1 VNAETMKSLVYD
13 KSSMPWDQSKGFQLR
28 DMPQPR
34 LDESADPADSEN
46 VLVKVIYAGFC
57 GSDRGIWNRT
67 AFKGMI
73 FDSLKKEGGTIRV
86 IGHEM
91 VGEIV
96 AVGSKVTPRFGYA
109 PKDIVSTESHIICG
123 TCYQCRIG
131 QTHICSQ
138 DVIIGIARDGCFAE
152 YIKLPAN
159 VLWQT
164 DPRKIRLKV
173 AALQEPFG
181 NAVHACTTADLRG
194 RRVAVFGCGT
204 IGLFVI
210 MVARALGATRVIGIE
225 PNPANQEM
233 ARQLGA
239 DEVIPV
245 NFNKNHSHAWGADKE
260 LVARVREAFGGQGAD
275 VSMEMAG
282 FNSSVNNAIQST
294 RRGGEVILF
303 GLKQGNFH
311 IQAFDRVIVNG
322 LTLHSVIGRRIFESW
337 YITRNLLEDRS
348 NGIQDRIYEVILG
361 GGDDAVVHIQDFEPA
376 SFEKTLAAWPKPL
389 IQF

>member
-1 VNAETMKSLVYD
+1 VTRTGMKALVYD
-13 KSSMPWDQSKGFQLR
+13 KSSMPWDETRGFVLR
-28 DMPQPR
+28 EMPKPS
-34 LDESADPADSEN
+34 LAATTEPTDADA
-46 VLVKVIYAGFC
+46 VIVKVIYAGFC
-57 GSDRGIWNRT
+57 GSDRGIWNRV

-73 FDSLKKEGGTIRV
+73 FDSLKREQATTRI

-96 AVGSKVTPRFGYA
+96 EVGARAALRFGYR

-138 DVIIGIARDGCFAE
+138 DTIIGIGRDGCFAE
-152 YIKLPAN
+152 YIKLPAD
-159 VLWQT
+159 VLWPT

-194 RRVAVFGCGT
+194 KTVAVLGCGT

-210 MVARALGATRVIGIE
+210 MVAKALGATRVIGVE
-225 PNPANQEM
+225 PQANNIAM
-233 ARQLGA
+233 AKALGA
-239 DEVIPV
+239 DDVIPLDTDRLAE
-245 NFNKNHSHAWGADKE
+245 NGWNADKE
-260 LVARVREAFGGQGAD
+260 LVATVREACGGIGAD
-275 VSMEMAG
+275 VAMEMAG
-282 FNSSVNNAIQST
+282 FNTSVNNAIQVT

-303 GLKQGNFH
+303 GLKQGHFT
-311 IQAFDRVIVNG
+311 IQAFDRLIVNG
-322 LTLHSVIGRRIFESW
+322 INLHSVIGRRIFETW
-337 YITRNLLEDRS
+337 YTTRNLLEDNS
-348 NGIQDRIYEVILG
+348 NRIQERIYEIILG
-361 GGDDAVVHIQDFEPA
+361 EGASVVHIDDFTPE
-376 SFEKTLAAWPKPL
+376 SFEESLAAWPKPV

>member
-1 VNAETMKSLVYD
+1 MKSLVYD
-13 KSSMPWDQSKGFQLR
+13 KSTMPWDKTRGFVR
-28 DMPQPR
+28 SEMPTPT
-34 LDESADPADSEN
+34 LDESKNPMDAEN
-46 VLVKVIYAGFC
+46 VLVKIIYAGFC
-57 GSDRGIWNRT
+57 GSDRGIWSRT

-73 FDSLKKEGGTIRV
+73 FDSLKREKRTTRI

-96 AVGSKVTPRFGYA
+96 RTGSRVTPRFGFQT
-109 PKDIVSTESHIICG
+109 KDIVSTESHIICG

-131 QTHICSQ
+131 QTHICSK

-159 VLWQT
+159 VLWPT
-164 DPRKIRLKV
+164 DPRKIKMKV

-194 RRVAVFGCGT
+194 KTVAVFGCGT

-225 PNPANQEM
+225 PNPKNIAM
-233 ARQLGA
+233 AKSLGA
-239 DEVIPV
+239 DDVIPIDLGRRAP
-245 NFNKNHSHAWGADKE
+245 HSWSADKE
-260 LVARVREAFGGQGAD
+260 LVKEVRHAFRGIGAD

-311 IQAFDRVIVNG
+311 IQAFDRMIVNG
-322 LTLHSVIGRRIFESW
+322 INMHSVIGRRIFETW
-337 YITRNLLEDRS
+337 YIGRNLLEDRT
-348 NGIQDRIYEVILG
+348 NGIQDRIADVILG
-361 GGDDAVVHIQDFEPA
+361 GGDDAVVHIDEFTPE
-376 SFEKTLAAWPKPL
+376 SFEDTLAQWPKPL